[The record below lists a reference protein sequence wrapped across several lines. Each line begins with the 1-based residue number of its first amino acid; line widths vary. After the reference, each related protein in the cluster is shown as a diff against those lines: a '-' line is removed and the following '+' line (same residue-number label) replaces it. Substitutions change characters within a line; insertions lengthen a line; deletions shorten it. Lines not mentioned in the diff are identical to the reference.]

1 MATRKIIKIIKL
13 LNLINVYYIQYF
25 KLINSMTTILGNRVP
40 YEYFIT
46 QGKGESDAG
55 SKGLPYETGSY
66 DAALFDAGIQNT
78 NVIEYTSVM
87 PTESKEVPKEEGL
100 KRLQWGEVI
109 ECIKAQAN
117 GKRGSKISAA
127 VITTSVTEPGG
138 KYLGGFACE
147 YSGSGT
153 REKAKAS
160 LLKSIVG
167 MIERR
172 GYGKMKNPA
181 LYKDNITD
189 KGYNIHPGKHFVYE
203 DLKVSKQHG
212 SVFTAICFLSYRF
225 PVLKSQRS
233 QRKSKSNSSHKKK
246 KTVRRRKI

>member
-1 MATRKIIKIIKL
+1 MI
-13 LNLINVYYIQYF
+13 
-25 KLINSMTTILGNRVP
+25 ILGNRVP

-46 QGKGESDAG
+46 QGKGESNAG

-66 DAALFDAGIQNT
+66 DAALFNAGIQNA

-87 PTESKEVPKEEGL
+87 PTESKELTKEEGL
-100 KRLQWGEVI
+100 KRLQWGEVL

-127 VITTSVTEPGG
+127 VITTSVTDPRG

-153 REKAKAS
+153 KEEAEQS
-160 LLKSIVG
+160 LLQSIVG

-172 GYGKMKNPA
+172 GYGVMKESGKMQ
-181 LYKDNITD
+181 LYKDNVTD
-189 KGYNIHPGKHFVYE
+189 NGYKIHPGKNFVYE
-203 DLKVSKQHG
+203 YLDVKEEHG
-212 SVFTAICFLSYRF
+212 SVFTAICFVSYRF
-225 PVLKSQRS
+225 PTI
-233 QRKSKSNSSHKKK
+233 KKMNRTSMK
-246 KTVRRRKI
+246 KIKKNNTRRK

>member
-1 MATRKIIKIIKL
+1 
-13 LNLINVYYIQYF
+13 
-25 KLINSMTTILGNRVP
+25 VP

-66 DAALFDAGIQNT
+66 DAALFNAGIQNA

-87 PTESKEVPKEEGL
+87 PTESKEIPRDEGL
-100 KRLQWGEVI
+100 KRLQWGEVL

-127 VITTSVTEPGG
+127 VITTSVTDPKG

-153 REKAKAS
+153 KEEAGKS
-160 LLKSIVG
+160 LLESIVG

-172 GYGKMKNPA
+172 GYGKIKNPA
-181 LYKDNITD
+181 LYKDNVTD
-189 KGYNIHPGKHFVYE
+189 NGYKVHPGKHFVYQ
-203 DLKVSKQHG
+203 DLHVTKEHG
-212 SVFTAICFLSYRF
+212 SVFTAICFISYMF
-225 PVLKSQRS
+225 PVLKGRS
-233 QRKSKSNSSHKKK
+233 KTSSHSSDRKK
-246 KTVRRRKI
+246 KTMRRRRK

>member
-1 MATRKIIKIIKL
+1 
-13 LNLINVYYIQYF
+13 
-25 KLINSMTTILGNRVP
+25 VP

-46 QGKGESDAG
+46 QGKGESNAG

-66 DAALFDAGIQNT
+66 DAALFNAGIQNA

-87 PTESKEVPKEEGL
+87 PTESKEISREEGL
-100 KRLQWGEVI
+100 RRLRWGEVL

-127 VITTSVTEPGG
+127 VITTSVTDPKG

-153 REKAKAS
+153 KEEAGAS
-160 LLKSIVG
+160 LLNSIVG

-172 GYGKMKNPA
+172 GYGRMNNPA
-181 LYKDNITD
+181 LYQDNVTD
-189 KGYNIHPGKHFVYE
+189 KGYKVHPGKHFVYE
-203 DLKVSKQHG
+203 DLHVTKEHG
-212 SVFTAICFLSYRF
+212 SVFTAICFISYRF
-225 PVLKSQRS
+225 PVLKNKNKI
-233 QRKSKSNSSHKKK
+233 KSKTKLQPSHKRK
-246 KTVRRRKI
+246 KTMRHRKM

>member
-1 MATRKIIKIIKL
+1 
-13 LNLINVYYIQYF
+13 
-25 KLINSMTTILGNRVP
+25 MTLLGNRLP

-46 QGKGESDAG
+46 QGKGESNAG

-66 DAALFDAGIQNT
+66 DAALFNAGIQNA

-87 PTESKEVPKEEGL
+87 PKESKEISREEGL
-100 KRLQWGEVI
+100 KRLQWGEVL

-127 VITTSVTEPGG
+127 VITTSVTDPKG

-153 REKAKAS
+153 KEDAGKS
-160 LLKSIVG
+160 LMESIVG

-172 GYGKMKNPA
+172 GYGIMKNPS
-181 LYKDNITD
+181 LFQDNITD
-189 KGYNIHPGKHFVYE
+189 KGYKIHPGKHFVYE
-203 DLKVSKQHG
+203 DLKVTKEHG
-212 SVFTAICFLSYRF
+212 SVFTAICFVSYMF
-225 PVLKSQRS
+225 PVLKSQSRSNQNKSRS
-233 QRKSKSNSSHKKK
+233 QSIRKKK
-246 KTVRRRKI
+246 KTTRRQKE

>member
-1 MATRKIIKIIKL
+1 
-13 LNLINVYYIQYF
+13 
-25 KLINSMTTILGNRVP
+25 MTLLGNRVP

-46 QGKGESDAG
+46 QGKGESNAG

-66 DAALFDAGIQNT
+66 DAALFNAGIQNA

-87 PTESKEVPKEEGL
+87 PKESKEISREEGL
-100 KRLQWGEVI
+100 KRLQWGEVL

-127 VITTSVTEPGG
+127 IITTSVTDPKG

-153 REKAKAS
+153 KEDAGKS
-160 LLKSIVG
+160 LMESIVG

-172 GYGKMKNPA
+172 GYGIMKNPS
-181 LYKDNITD
+181 LFQDNVTD
-189 KGYNIHPGKHFVYE
+189 KGYKIHPGKHFVYE
-203 DLKVSKQHG
+203 DLKVTKEHG
-212 SVFTAICFLSYRF
+212 SVFTAICFVSYMF
-225 PVLKSQRS
+225 PVLKSRNKLMS
-233 QRKSKSNSSHKKK
+233 QSIRKKK
-246 KTVRRRKI
+246 KTTRRQKK

>member
-1 MATRKIIKIIKL
+1 M
-13 LNLINVYYIQYF
+13 
-25 KLINSMTTILGNRVP
+25 TILGNRVP

-66 DAALFDAGIQNT
+66 DAALFNAGIQNA

-87 PTESKEVPKEEGL
+87 PTESKEISRDEGL

-127 VITTSVTEPGG
+127 VITTSVTDPKG

-153 REKAKAS
+153 REQAGAS
-160 LLKSIVG
+160 LLESIVG

-172 GYGKMKNPA
+172 GYGVIKSPV
-181 LYKDNITD
+181 LYQDNITD
-189 KGYNIHPGKHFVYE
+189 NGYKIHPGKHFVYE
-203 DLKVSKQHG
+203 DLKVSKEHG
-212 SVFTAICFLSYRF
+212 SVFTAICFVSYRF
-225 PVLKSQRS
+225 PVLKGQNTSMSSQS
-233 QRKSKSNSSHKKK
+233 GHKKK
-246 KTVRRRKI
+246 KTMRRRK

>member
-1 MATRKIIKIIKL
+1 
-13 LNLINVYYIQYF
+13 
-25 KLINSMTTILGNRVP
+25 MTLLGNRLP

-46 QGKGESDAG
+46 QGKGESNAG

-66 DAALFDAGIQNT
+66 DAALFNAGIQNT

-87 PTESKEVPKEEGL
+87 PTESKEISREEGL
-100 KRLQWGEVI
+100 KRLQWGEVL

-127 VITTSVTEPGG
+127 VITTSVTDPKG

-153 REKAKAS
+153 KEEAGKS
-160 LLKSIVG
+160 LMESIVG

-172 GYGKMKNPA
+172 GYGIMKNPS
-181 LYKDNITD
+181 LFKDNITD
-189 KGYNIHPGKHFVYE
+189 KGYKIYPGQHFIYE
-203 DLKVSKQHG
+203 DLKVTKEHG
-212 SVFTAICFLSYRF
+212 SVFTAICFVSYMF
-225 PVLKSQRS
+225 PVLKRQIKTRS
-233 QRKSKSNSSHKKK
+233 QSINKKK
-246 KTVRRRKI
+246 KTMRRQKK